1 MSSET
6 KNDPGQHLP
15 TMPDPSKGNSGQGSD
30 LPTMPDPVHDPER
43 GQQLPTDPDPV
54 VKPSPVKDPPRL
66 EQEGNGGDVD
76 DPAERVA

>member
-6 KNDPGQHLP
+6 KNDPGHLP
-15 TMPDPSKGNSGQGSD
+15 TMPDPSRNNSGQGSD

-54 VKPSPVKDPPRL
+54 VKPSPIKDPSRP
-66 EQEGNGGDVD
+66 EQDSGGDID
-76 DPAERVA
+76 DPAEQIA